1 MILTRRS
8 PLASTLEPK
17 DIFTYA
23 QAHNWPGVL
32 IADTTPFSLFECWKL
47 SKKTGVPAALGR
59 QIGDV
64 CIYSDTDEGLVRLLN
79 ATEDDADSFIIVK
92 DFEEFAYRDESDAN
106 ACAGL
111 RATALGCLME
121 EIELFARPLTEFE
134 FTPRVIDILERSSS
148 VDFCTGNIYFPSF
161 SSNDP
166 DLLYKKALEG
176 LKARYGALTP
186 EIKERARYEYD
197 IIVDKGFS
205 GYFLIVSDY
214 VLWSKRNGIRVGPG
228 RGSGA
233 GSIIAY
239 ALGITE
245 LDPLL
250 HKLLFERFLNPE
262 RPSVPDFDIDFDDI
276 RRHEAIDYVT
286 EKYGKDSVAQIITN
300 GTMKAKA
307 ALHDA
312 ARVLD
317 HPLAIGARLSTMM
330 PVAIFG
336 REMPLGSCFDE
347 THERYEEASRLREEY
362 ASDETSREIIDLAMG
377 MEGATRQWGVHA
389 AGVIICGKPLAEVIA
404 MANDTTGFD
413 YPTCESLGAIKFD
426 FLGLR
431 NLTVITDSL
440 KAIKARHDVDIDID
454 NLPLDDLKTYQML
467 SSGDAIGVFQ
477 LEASGLRNLLRLLK
491 PTKFEDLSAV
501 VALYRPGPMGVDAH
515 TSYARRANGNEEV
528 QYPHPE
534 LEEPLEDILGDT
546 YGLIVYQEQVM
557 SIAQRVA
564 GYSLGSA
571 DILRKALGKKSR
583 EVLDAEYPKFK
594 QGMLDNGYSQDCI
607 DTLWDIL
614 IPFAS
619 YSFNRA
625 HSASYGLIAYQTA
638 YLKAH
643 YPVEYMSALM
653 TSVDAKHN
661 KLALYLAECRNMGI
675 TVLSPDINDANGE
688 FYAVDDSIIRFGLKA
703 IRSVGDGVV
712 RILTTEREE
721 NGFYD
726 SLEDLFFRAH
736 KRGITKAAW
745 QNLILAG
752 GLDEFGTRKELLD
765 SLDMNLKIAADR
777 LTASAAGFDDLL
789 SDISVQLP
797 NSSEYPKDHLL
808 KMEKHVLGLY
818 ITGHPLDSLWPI
830 VRHTNPVLIGEL
842 SKEHDNRKVRTFAGI
857 ITKIFKKTDKDGKP
871 WGIVTLEDPSAE
883 TETLV
888 FSNAWPQFAPF
899 AKTEELIVLTGFVN
913 YKDETP
919 AVYANSIFLPNK
931 PEWEKVEITLDEEQ
945 RTRATIEF
953 IKDELT
959 TLPGPASAT
968 IFMPVGDSRSAI
980 IIDSILITTEAI
992 QNLSAELGSEN
1003 VVVYTA

>member
-23 QAHNWPGVL
+23 QENDWPGVL

-47 SKKTGVPAALGR
+47 SKKTGVPVALGR
-59 QIGDV
+59 RLGGV
-64 CIYSDTDEGLVRLLN
+64 CIYSDTDEGLIRLLN
-79 ATEDDADSFIIVK
+79 ANQSDVGSFISVES
-92 DFEEFAYRDESDAN
+92 EEFAYSDDSDAD
-106 ACAGL
+106 ACLAL
-111 RATALGCLME
+111 RATSHGCLMSD
-121 EIELFARPLTEFE
+121 IDLDARPLTEFI
-134 FTPRVIDILERSSS
+134 FTKEIRQILERSSS
-148 VDFCTGNIYFPSF
+148 ASFHTGNVYFPSF
-161 SSNDP
+161 SDNDP
-166 DLLYKKALEG
+166 DLLYKKTLEG
-176 LKARYGALTP
+176 LKDRYGTLTQ
-186 EIKERARYEYD
+186 EIKERTRYEYD

-205 GYFLIVSDY
+205 GYFLIVADY
-214 VLWSKRNGIRVGPG
+214 VSWSKRNGIRVGPG

-233 GSIIAY
+233 GSIVAY

-245 LDPLL
+245 LDPLRHRL
-250 HKLLFERFLNPE
+250 FFERFLNPE
-262 RPSVPDFDIDFDDI
+262 RKSIPDFDLDFDDI
-276 RRHEAIDYVT
+276 RRHEAIEYVT
-286 EKYGKDSVAQIITN
+286 ERYGSDSVTQIITN

-312 ARVLD
+312 ARVLG
-317 HPLAIGARLSTMM
+317 HPPAIGSRLAAMM
-330 PVAIFG
+330 PTAIFG
-336 REMPLGSCFDE
+336 REMPLGGCFDE
-347 THERYEEASRLREEY
+347 TNDRYEEASRIREEY
-362 ASDETSREIIDLAMG
+362 SSDETSREIIDLAMG

-389 AGVIICGKPLAEVIA
+389 AGVIICGKPLTEVIA
-404 MANDTTGFD
+404 MARNTTGFD

-431 NLTVITDSL
+431 NLTVITDTL
-440 KAIKARHDVDIDID
+440 KAIKDRHGIDLDID
-454 NLPLDDLKTYQML
+454 NISLDDSSTYEML
-467 SSGDAIGVFQ
+467 SNGDAIGVFQ

-515 TSYARRANGNEEV
+515 TSYAKRANNNENV

-534 LEEPLEDILGDT
+534 LESPLEDILGDT

-557 SIAQRVA
+557 AIAQRVA
-564 GYSLGSA
+564 GYTLGAA
-571 DILRKALGKKSR
+571 DQLRKALGKKLP
-583 EVLDAEYPKFK
+583 EILAQEYPKFQ

-625 HSASYGLIAYQTA
+625 HAASYGMIAYQTA

-653 TSVDAKHN
+653 TSVETKHN

-675 TVLSPDINDANGE
+675 TVLPPDVNDANGE
-688 FYAVDDSIIRFGLKA
+688 FYAVDDSTVRFGLKA

-712 RILTTEREE
+712 NVLTTAREE
-721 NGFYD
+721 NGSYD
-726 SLEDLFFRAH
+726 SLEDLFYRAH

-765 SLDMNLKIAADR
+765 TLDLNLKLAADR

-789 SDISVQLP
+789 SDVRLQLS
-797 NSSEYPKDHLL
+797 NASEFPKDYLL
-808 KMEKHVLGLY
+808 KMEKRVLGLY

-830 VRHTNPVLIGEL
+830 VRYTNPTLIGEL
-842 SKEHDNRKVRTFAGI
+842 SKDYDNRKVRTFAGI
-857 ITKIFKKTDKDGKP
+857 VTRVLKKTDKDGKP
-871 WGIVTLEDPSAE
+871 WGIVTLEDPSSE
-883 TETLV
+883 TDILI
-888 FSNAWPQFAPF
+888 FSNAWPQFSPF

-913 YKDETP
+913 YRDETP
-919 AVYANSIFLPNK
+919 AIYANTIFIPNK
-931 PEWEKVEITLDEEQ
+931 PNWDKVEITIDEEQ
-945 RTRATIEF
+945 RTREILDV

-959 TLPGPASAT
+959 ALPGDGSAT
-968 IFMPVGDSRSAI
+968 VFLPVGDTRSAI
-980 IIDSILITTEAI
+980 EVKDILVTTETI
-992 QNLSAELGSEN
+992 RSLSDLLGSEN
-1003 VVVYTA
+1003 VVGYAA